1 MKNRIVIIGGYGH
14 VGQGIGRQLGER
26 FPGQVYAAGRNA
38 EQARKFSESTGGQVL
53 PMTFDLSRWQDESW
67 FDSVKMVIMCLDQTD
82 DAFVRACLRTGTH
95 YLDISANGAFL
106 AHLEPLHEEAA
117 RYGAT
122 AVLSL
127 GLAPGLTNLLA
138 ERAVRHQE
146 HTEQLDIAIL
156 LGLGDSH
163 GKAAIEWTID
173 NMQAEFEVT
182 EDGRRRTVASFTDG
196 KRTNLGFQ
204 WGERMTYRFPFSDQQ
219 SLPRTLRVPRV
230 ATRLCFDS
238 RGVTAAMALLR
249 TTGLTRLLRIPWVR
263 RMAVRSFQAVK
274 MGSDRFAVAV
284 KAYSLDSGKAAQAEY
299 FLEGANESL
308 ATARTAAAVAEVV
321 YSADLPKG
329 LFHIEQLFELEV
341 LGETI
346 ALKPLGDRDGN
357 GFAYPIKGVRF
368 ASSS

>member
-26 FPGQVYAAGRNA
+26 FPGRVYAAGRNA
-38 EQARKFSESTGGQVL
+38 EQAVKFSESTGGQVL
-53 PMTFDLSRWQDESW
+53 PMTFDLSQWGDESW
-67 FDSVKMVIMCLDQTD
+67 FDSVKLVIMCLDQTD

-95 YLDISANGAFL
+95 YLDISANGTFL
-106 AHLEPLHEEAA
+106 SRLEPLHEEAA
-117 RYGAT
+117 RHGAT

-138 ERAVRHQE
+138 QRAVRNRE

-173 NMQAEFEVT
+173 NILAEFAIT
-182 EDGRRRTVASFTDG
+182 EGGRKRPVASFSGG
-196 KRTNLGFQ
+196 KRTDLGFA

-219 SLPRTLRVPRV
+219 TLPRTLEVPGV
-230 ATRLCFDS
+230 STRLCFDS
-238 RGVTAAMALLR
+238 RAVTGALALLR
-249 TTGLTRLLRIPWVR
+249 ATGLTRLLRIPWVR

-284 KAYSLDSGKAAQAEY
+284 KGYSKDSGKAAEAEY

-329 LFHIEQLFELEV
+329 LFHIEQLFELEI
-341 LGETI
+341 LGESI
-346 ALKPLGDRDGN
+346 ALKALGDDSGS
-357 GFAYPIKGVRF
+357 AYPVKGVRF
-368 ASSS
+368 AAKA